1 MPTAEP
7 LLTVAARRHAAK
19 LARAI
24 APDASRLE
32 RRCRA
37 LLKRRGHCPAVR
49 RGLLAI
55 APSALAQQISLDQF
69 LEEVE
74 YQGRRLAKHNL
85 SPVEVRAVL
94 SEMEALL
101 DPIAGER
108 FAPSREQLHLATVLV
123 LDRAYCQVREAEA
136 QALFGIY
143 RAEAEARDGDSVLRR
158 VAAVLTRTFR
168 AKAARVLTGPGLD
181 PRLSRLLFIKR
192 GTPGARL
199 IADAGM
205 REQYRSYWSCPLHNS
220 AVLQLGFAVEYP
232 WLPRERL
239 LLEIAAER
247 CRGALER
254 VRLEAE
260 NHRLAAE
267 ARCAEEEERRRIGRE
282 LHDET
287 GQSLLTLRLQLEMM
301 EKKAQGSLGAR
312 LQDARRLVEGT
323 IVELRRL
330 MAALSP
336 TAVERLGMAASLRH
350 LVSRFRKMHP
360 AVMRVR
366 MMGQLEA
373 IPKPIQAVVYRV
385 AQECL
390 QNAIKHSHA
399 SAIKLSL
406 SAADKRIRL
415 RISDNGT
422 GFRSGVAAGKPMSF
436 GLAGMRERAALLG
449 GTLAVSSVPDKGT
462 MVILELPL
470 NAAMVAENVQNS
482 CTVD

>member
-1 MPTAEP
+1 
-7 LLTVAARRHAAK
+7 
-19 LARAI
+19 
-24 APDASRLE
+24 
-32 RRCRA
+32 
-37 LLKRRGHCPAVR
+37 
-49 RGLLAI
+49 
-55 APSALAQQISLDQF
+55 
-69 LEEVE
+69 
-74 YQGRRLAKHNL
+74 
-85 SPVEVRAVL
+85 
-94 SEMEALL
+94 
-101 DPIAGER
+101 
-108 FAPSREQLHLATVLV
+108 V
-123 LDRAYCQVREAEA
+123 LDRAFCQVRESEA

-143 RAEAEARDGDSVLRR
+143 RAEAEAKGGEDVLRR

-168 AKAARVLTGPGLD
+168 AKAARVLTGPDLD
-181 PRLSRLLFIKR
+181 RRLRRLLFIRR

-199 IADAGM
+199 IADARM
-205 REQYRSYWSCPLHNS
+205 RKRYRSFWSCPLDDS
-220 AVLQLGFAVEYP
+220 AVLQLGFAVNYP

-260 NHRLAAE
+260 IHRLAAE

-287 GQSLLTLRLQLEMM
+287 GQSLLALRLQLELM
-301 EKKAQGSLGAR
+301 EKEAQGTLGAR
-312 LQDARRLVEGT
+312 LKEARTLVEGT

-336 TAVERLGMAASLRH
+336 TAVERLGMASSLRH

-366 MMGQLEA
+366 MKGPVEA
-373 IPKPIQAVVYRV
+373 IPKQIQAVVYRV

-390 QNAIKHSHA
+390 QNIIKHSQA
-399 SAIKLSL
+399 GAINLSL
-406 SAADKRIRL
+406 NAADKHTGL
-415 RISDNGT
+415 RVSDNGT
-422 GFRSGVAAGKPMSF
+422 GFPGGVAAGKPMSF

-449 GTLAVSSVPDKGT
+449 GTLGVTGAPGKGT
-462 MVILELPL
+462 TVILELPR
-470 NAAMVAENVQNS
+470 NAAMVAENVKNS

>member
-7 LLTVAARRHAAK
+7 LFTIAARRHAAN

-32 RRCRA
+32 RRCSA
-37 LLKRRGHCPAVR
+37 LLKQRGYGPAVR

-55 APSALAQQISLDQF
+55 APSAVARPKSLDRF

-94 SEMEALL
+94 REMEGLL
-101 DPIAGER
+101 DPVVGKR

-123 LDRAYCQVREAEA
+123 LDRAFCQVRESEA

-143 RAEAEARDGDSVLRR
+143 RAEAEAKGGEDVLRR

-168 AKAARVLTGPGLD
+168 AKAARVLAGPDLD
-181 PRLSRLLFIKR
+181 RRLRRLLFIRR

-205 REQYRSYWSCPLHNS
+205 RKRYRSFWSCPLDDS
-220 AVLQLGFAVEYP
+220 AVLQLGFAVDYP

-260 NHRLAAE
+260 IHRLAAE
-267 ARCAEEEERRRIGRE
+267 ARCAEEEERGRIGRE

-287 GQSLLTLRLQLEMM
+287 GQSLLALRLQLEMM
-301 EKKAQGSLGAR
+301 EKEAQGTLGAR
-312 LQDARRLVEGT
+312 LKEARTLVEGT
-323 IVELRRL
+323 IIELRRL

-336 TAVERLGMAASLRH
+336 TAVERLGMASSLRH
-350 LVSRFRKMHP
+350 LVSRFRKTHP

-366 MMGQLEA
+366 MKGPVEA
-373 IPKPIQAVVYRV
+373 IPKQIQAVVYRV

-390 QNAIKHSHA
+390 QNIIKHSQA
-399 SAIKLSL
+399 GAINLSL
-406 SAADKRIRL
+406 NAADKHIGL
-415 RISDNGT
+415 RVSDNGT
-422 GFRSGVAAGKPMSF
+422 GFPGGVAAGKPMSF

-449 GTLAVSSVPDKGT
+449 GTLGVISVPGKGAT
-462 MVILELPL
+462 VILELPR
-470 NAAMVAENVQNS
+470 NAAMVAENVKNS